1 MIARLQGTLALKESS
16 FIILDVHGV
25 GYKVL
30 APSNVLKSIG
40 AIGQEAQL
48 YIHTHVREDLL
59 ELYGF
64 INYKDLVLFEMLLGV
79 SGIGCKTALGIFGN
93 GTSEEIVH
101 AILKADT
108 AFFSGVPRLGTKN
121 AQKIIIELK
130 GKLGDSSG
138 VSFGEMIGE
147 GGEDVVEA
155 LKLFGYTPKEAQEA
169 FRNVRGQTDGTQE
182 RIRLALK
189 YLGK

>member
-1 MIARLQGTLALKESS
+1 MIARLQGTIALKEFSYL
-16 FIILDVHGV
+16 IVDVHGI
-25 GYKVL
+25 GYKVF
-30 APSNVLKSIG
+30 APLHVLTQVSQG
-40 AIGQEAQL
+40 DEVVV
-48 YIHTHVREDLL
+48 YTYTHVRDDAL

-64 INYKDLVLFEMLLGV
+64 TDHRDLRLFEMLLGV
-79 SGIGCKTALGIFGN
+79 SGIGCRIALGIFGN
-93 GTSEEIVH
+93 GTREEIVR
-101 AILKADT
+101 AILCADT

-130 GKLGDSSG
+130 GKLGDSSELAL
-138 VSFGEMIGE
+138 GEMVGE

-155 LKLFGYTPKEAQEA
+155 LKSFGYSMKEAQDA
-169 FRNVRGQTDGTQE
+169 LKAVRGQTANQSE